1 MCATRAAWYPDPVP
15 ISRTRSPGVSRASSS
30 MIAIIDGAEMVW
42 PRPIGRGTSSY
53 AASASSGRT
62 NNSRGTARNASRT
75 RESWMYREPTSRS
88 TIRRRSAAKSV
99 FRPIGGPPPRRGKKG
114 RVRGG
119 QEGDQDRRRDG
130 RRAGEG
136 GHRPSPDLL
145 PDPSRVAG
153 GDPPPPSK
161 QL

>member
-1 MCATRAAWYPDPVP
+1 
-15 ISRTRSPGVSRASSS
+15 

-99 FRPIGGPPPRRGKKG
+99 FRPIGGPPPGRGIKC
-114 RVRGG
+114 RLRGD
-119 QEGDQDRRRDG
+119 QKRDQDRRQDEPR
-130 RRAGEG
+130 G
-136 GHRPSPDLL
+136 GDRESPL
-145 PDPSRVAG
+145 PRVFPPHPDAVPG
-153 GDPPPPSK
+153 GDPHHDYAARRPQEPPRPPPAPNRG
-161 QL
+161 QGQ

>member
-1 MCATRAAWYPDPVP
+1 
-15 ISRTRSPGVSRASSS
+15 

-99 FRPIGGPPPRRGKKG
+99 FRPIGGPPPGRGIKG
-114 RVRGG
+114 RVRGDQKREQGPREG
-119 QEGDQDRRRDG
+119 QRRG
-130 RRAGEG
+130 GGGES
-136 GHRPSPDLL
+136 RPPQGLY
-145 PDPSRVAG
+145 RH
-153 GDPPPPSK
+153 
-161 QL
+161 

>member
-1 MCATRAAWYPDPVP
+1 
-15 ISRTRSPGVSRASSS
+15 

-88 TIRRRSAAKSV
+88 TIRRRSAANSV
-99 FRPIGGPPPRRGKKG
+99 FRPLGGPPPARGLKC
-114 RVRGG
+114 RLRGYQKFG
-119 QEGDQDRRRDG
+119 QDRRQG
-130 RRAGEG
+130 ERRGGGGESRLQG
-136 GHRPSPDLL
+136 VCHR
-145 PDPSRVAG
+145 
-153 GDPPPPSK
+153 
-161 QL
+161 